1 MHSTVSLPRTAS
13 GFLPDLRRLL
23 RDIARADHAGLR
35 RSADAARALEHDW
48 AQSAPAAALTRLISA
63 VSDALTR
70 RAIALAGAD
79 LPPPAARWC
88 WIALGSEGRQEQT
101 FVSDQDNGIVF
112 DDSADPGG
120 LRRHLLPLARRV
132 NQLLDD
138 CGFALCPG
146 GIMAGN
152 PACCLSLHEWRER
165 FDRWISEGDPL
176 ALLNATIYFDL
187 RPLAGD
193 LALASALSAWTVR
206 RAADNRRFLF
216 QMADNALRR
225 RPPLGLLH
233 RFAPEKSGPHAG
245 AIDLKHNAAAL
256 YVDAARVL
264 GLACGADAC
273 RTVGRLRIA
282 AQRQLLHPAEAA
294 DWEDSFHFIA
304 LLRLRLQ
311 QQRYLRGEAMDNYL
325 RPDTLEAGER
335 RALLHALRAAGA
347 MQQRLS
353 QLFLGGGSGL

>member
-1 MHSTVSLPRTAS
+1 MNSLLSHPRFMPA
-13 GFLPDLRRLL
+13 LRRLL
-23 RDIARADHAGLR
+23 REIARADNAGLR
-35 RSADAARALEHDW
+35 RAAEAARALEHDQ
-48 AQSAPAAALTRLISA
+48 APSAPAATLTRLISA

-70 RAIALAGAD
+70 RAIVLASVDA
-79 LPPPAARWC
+79 PPPAVRWC

-112 DDSADPGG
+112 DDSADPET

-132 NQLLDD
+132 NQMLDD
-138 CGFALCPG
+138 CGFAACPG
-146 GIMAGN
+146 DIMAGN
-152 PACCLSLHEWRER
+152 PACCLSLHEWRAR
-165 FDRWISEGDPL
+165 FDAWISEGDPL
-176 ALLNATIYFDL
+176 ALLNATIFFDL

-193 LALASALSAWTVR
+193 LSLARTLSAWTVSH
-206 RAADNRRFLF
+206 AADNQRFLF

-233 RFAPEKSGPHAG
+233 RFSPEKSGPHAG
-245 AIDLKHNAAAL
+245 TIDLKHNAAAL

-264 GLACGADAC
+264 GLACGAGASS
-273 RTVGRLRIA
+273 TVGRLRMA

-294 DWEDSFHFIA
+294 DWEKSFHFIA
-304 LLRLRLQ
+304 VLRLKLQ
-311 QQRYLRGEAMDNYL
+311 QQRYMSGDTMDNHV
-325 RPDTLEAGER
+325 RPEMLDAGER

-347 MQQRLS
+347 MQHRLS

>member
-1 MHSTVSLPRTAS
+1 MNPTSSPPR
-13 GFLPDLRRLL
+13 FMPELRRLL
-23 RDIARADHAGLR
+23 REISGADHAGLR
-35 RSADAARALEHDW
+35 RAAEAARALEHDR
-48 AQSAPAAALTRLISA
+48 AQRAPAATLTRLITT

-79 LPPPAARWC
+79 LPRPAARWC

-112 DDSADPGG
+112 DDSADPDA
-120 LRRHLLPLARRV
+120 LRQLLLPLARRV
-132 NQLLDD
+132 NQMLDD
-138 CGFALCPG
+138 CGFAACPG

-152 PACCLSLHEWRER
+152 PSCCLSLHEWRER
-165 FDRWISEGDPL
+165 FDAWISEGDPL
-176 ALLNATIYFDL
+176 ALLNATIFFDL

-193 LALASALSAWTVR
+193 LGLARELSAWTVS

-233 RFAPEKSGPHAG
+233 RLSPERSGPHAG
-245 AIDLKHNAAAL
+245 TIDLKHNAAAL

-264 GLACGADAC
+264 ALACGAGASS
-273 RTVGRLRIA
+273 TVERLRLA
-282 AQRQLLHPAEAA
+282 AQRQLVHPAEAA
-294 DWEDSFHFIA
+294 DWEGSFHFIA
-304 LLRLRLQ
+304 MLRLKLQ
-311 QQRYLRGEAMDNYL
+311 QQHYLRGEPMDNHL

>member
-1 MHSTVSLPRTAS
+1 MTTDPHHPR
-13 GFLPDLRRLL
+13 FMPELRRLL
-23 RDIARADHAGLR
+23 RDIAGADHRGLGR
-35 RSADAARALEHDW
+35 AAEAARALEHAG
-48 AQSAPAAALTRLISA
+48 AQSAPATTVTRLISTL
-63 VSDALTR
+63 SDALTR
-70 RAIALAGAD
+70 RAIVLACED
-79 LPPPAARWC
+79 LPAHAPRWC

-112 DDSADPGG
+112 DDSADPEAA
-120 LRRHLLPLARRV
+120 RRRLLPLARRI
-132 NQLLDD
+132 NQMLDD
-138 CGFALCPG
+138 YGFAACPG
-146 GIMAGN
+146 DIMAGN

-165 FDRWISEGDPL
+165 FDAWISEGDPL
-176 ALLNATIYFDL
+176 ALLNATIFFDL

-193 LALASALSAWTVR
+193 LALARSLSAWTVS

-233 RFAPEKSGPHAG
+233 RFSPEKSGQHAG

-256 YVDAARVL
+256 FVDAARVL
-264 GLACGADAC
+264 GLACGASVTGTA
-273 RTVGRLRIA
+273 GRLQEA
-282 AQRQLLHPAEAA
+282 ARSQLLHSSEAT
-294 DWEDSFHFIA
+294 DWENSFHFIA

-311 QQRYLRGEAMDNYL
+311 QQRYLRGEAMDNHV
-325 RPDTLEAGER
+325 RPDMLEASER

-347 MQQRLS
+347 MQHRLS